1 MRRHS
6 GGREGKDF
14 GVTKYACKAF
24 VTSLIDL
31 RLSRQQVQW
40 RESMIFS
47 HVEIKDLGGSTVAQ
61 QLRKLTLKH
70 LLDVD
75 THLG

>member
-1 MRRHS
+1 
-6 GGREGKDF
+6 
-14 GVTKYACKAF
+14 
-24 VTSLIDL
+24 
-31 RLSRQQVQW
+31 
-40 RESMIFS
+40 MIFS